1 MEKLE
6 LIAVVYGWKD
16 RWSSEGLVS
25 GNLDLLGDGSGKGMR
40 LSSRLVSLIYR
51 NENGYKREKFGEEDT
66 RALVG
71 SWKGEIC
78 TRDEMREVTV

>member
-1 MEKLE
+1 
-6 LIAVVYGWKD
+6 
-16 RWSSEGLVS
+16 
-25 GNLDLLGDGSGKGMR
+25 MR

-51 NENGYKREKFGEEDT
+51 NENGYEREKFGEEDT